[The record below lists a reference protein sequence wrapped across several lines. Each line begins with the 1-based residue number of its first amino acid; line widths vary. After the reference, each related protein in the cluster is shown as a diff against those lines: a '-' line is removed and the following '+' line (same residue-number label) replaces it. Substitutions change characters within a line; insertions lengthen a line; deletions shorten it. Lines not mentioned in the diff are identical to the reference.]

1 MKSGR
6 KSIIGMT
13 LIEVLV
19 YLAIFGLFFTVII
32 NFFFF
37 LQDNNERS
45 GETLK
50 IDRAVIFLTQHFDDS
65 FEKAT
70 SASGSTVYN
79 NTNGELYLLG
89 STNVNYK
96 LVTSKIQFND
106 GVIDKQLTRGDLQ
119 VTKFLLEEIKDNS
132 DTVIGVEITVG
143 IRSIAD
149 SSVSKEFTNS
159 YIFNQ

>member
-1 MKSGR
+1 
-6 KSIIGMT
+6 MT
-13 LIEVLV
+13 LVEVLV
-19 YLAIFGLFFTVII
+19 YLAIFGMFFTVII

-37 LQDNNERS
+37 LQDSNERS

-70 SASGSTVYN
+70 SASGSTEYDN
-79 NTNGELYLLG
+79 LMGKLYLIG
-89 STNVNYK
+89 STNVNYR
-96 LVTSKIQFND
+96 LVSSKIQFND
-106 GVIDKQLTRGDLQ
+106 GGIDKQLTRGDLQ
-119 VTKFLLEEIKDNS
+119 VTKFLLEQIRDNS
-132 DTVIGVEITVG
+132 DTVIGVEITVE